1 MNRTLLV
8 KEAWNSLM
16 VNKMRTVLTMLGI
29 IIGVA
34 AVISMLAI
42 GQGASSS
49 ITNSIQSIGTNLIF
63 VSRSG
68 NVRNAQDLT
77 LSDAEALDPAN
88 GLDAVKAVAPTSQTN
103 LTIYYE
109 NKSISATIVGV
120 MPDYQTVRNEEVA
133 LGSFITEEDAEKRA
147 TSAVIGAEIATELF
161 DSADLALGKKVRIGN
176 YLYTVTGV
184 LKKKGGTATGS
195 SDTQIFIPLKTLQ
208 VRLLTRSGNP
218 NAINQITI
226 AATSAETV
234 DMAISQ
240 VQAVLRA
247 RHKISDISGSSD
259 DFRIYSQES
268 MTEAASS
275 ISGVLSLFLGGIAS
289 ISLLVG
295 GIGIMN
301 IMLISVL
308 ERTKEIGLRKALGA
322 QDEDILLQF
331 LLEALMIGL
340 FGGILGVTLGWG
352 ISALIRA
359 VAANASTSLN
369 PVITS
374 GSVLLSTLFSI
385 VIALVFGIYPARRA
399 ARLEPVEALRSE

>member
-1 MNRTLLV
+1 MNRITLI
-8 KEAWNSLM
+8 KEAWNSLLA
-16 VNKMRTVLTMLGI
+16 NKLRTALTMLGI

-42 GQGASSS
+42 GHGASIS
-49 ITNSIQSIGTNLIF
+49 ITSSIQSIGTNLIF
-63 VSRSG
+63 VSRNS
-68 NVRNAQDLT
+68 NVRNAQTLT
-77 LSDAEALDPAN
+77 LADAEALNPVN

-103 LTIYYE
+103 LTVYYAD
-109 NKSISATIVGV
+109 NSISATILGV
-120 MPDYQTVRNEEVA
+120 LPDYQTVRNEEVA
-133 LGSFITEEDAEKRA
+133 LGSFITEEDVEKRA

-161 DSADLALGKKVRIGN
+161 GSKEAALGKKIRLGN

-184 LKKKGGTATGS
+184 LKTKGGTAAGS
-195 SDTQIFIPLKTLQ
+195 SDTQVFIPLKTLQ
-208 VRLLTRSGNP
+208 VRLLTRSGDP

-234 DMAISQ
+234 NLAISQ

-247 RHKISDISGSSD
+247 RHKISDTSGASD

-268 MTEAASS
+268 MTEAATS

-301 IMLISVL
+301 VMLISVL

-322 QDEDILLQF
+322 QDDDILLQF
-331 LLEALMIGL
+331 LLEALMIGF

-359 VAANASTSLN
+359 IASSGSTTLN
-369 PVITS
+369 PMITAS
-374 GSVLLSTLFSI
+374 SVLLSTLFSI
-385 VIALVFGIYPARRA
+385 VVALVFGIYPAQRA